1 MFISRNISCSRSAG
15 LSGQAL
21 LTLEGINHEFNH
33 LQNEPYCGI
42 PDSHCR
48 RMFFPRIFS
57 SAGILRSG
65 APKKLAGREA
75 TEFINNLHFQAVA
88 AEKNEIGFYE
98 GESGPA
104 IIYVSY
110 YTSNETAAAEGKR
123 MSEKISPENSVFI
136 GGEYLEVSGKAVY
149 RCFGMGQTHFVFT
162 HQKALFWMSVNTMKA
177 KAILAAYLEYLGV

>member
-1 MFISRNISCSRSAG
+1 MSSIICKMNRIAVFLILIAAGCSSRESFLPQEFYG
-15 LSGQAL
+15 LAL
-21 LTLEGINHEFNH
+21 
-33 LQNEPYCGI
+33 Q
-42 PDSHCR
+42 
-48 RMFFPRIFS
+48 
-57 SAGILRSG
+57 
-65 APKKLAGREA
+65 KKLAGREA